1 MGKRIRHLE
10 YYGYADQNVYMG
22 IPNVDLSDIRE
33 VNKEQ
38 DKEINAISGATKDKA
53 DLAIVNELSGKVET
67 FADKQSLINKWLAKG
82 VNKNRERIDNLETRD
97 EEITAKINEIVD
109 DFNPIYDELGNLS
122 TRINDVD
129 TRLTEHLEE
138 ESTFEDETNQRLNS
152 LETSMDEKIDKTEAY
167 DVFAKKSDV
176 YTKSEVDELIHG
188 QGGEYATEE
197 WVLNQG
203 YIKETD
209 ANSRFATKSKVNA
222 LDDRVT
228 NLQTTTYEIGSDLS
242 QFKTSTNNKIDDLD
256 TRLDT
261 LEIKHDRDIA
271 DLQSED
277 RELREDIDRNSNDI
291 YQINNVALPNKANK
305 SDLDSLSSR
314 VDSVSIALNN
324 KVDKT
329 DYARDQSLIEVELND
344 IRDKKADK
352 TQLNA
357 LSGTVNTLGTR
368 LDREIQD
375 RINGDNTLN
384 SKIGSANTRID
395 IIREENVGRDRKIR
409 DLEYGLSAET
419 RNREQ
424 AIINVIGTPSDVDED
439 NTVYGAKAYA
449 DKVANQALGSAK
461 VYAESGDRRV
471 LDYVDETKAS
481 LERQITAK
489 ADKSYVDAV
498 KGEIQISID
507 DKVTTEKNRA
517 ETVESSLASAIR
529 QETQRAVNKEIVISS
544 ALTHT
549 SNIVHA
555 LTDWDG
561 DDRIDYTDAGNGII
575 DVMHRELHDIE
586 EAISA
591 ITVIGEGIKTTNK
604 HEVGF
609 GTYNVSNT
617 GLYDADKTMFSIGIG
632 TSDADRKNA
641 IEARKDGSI
650 YLWIEGEYMNINNLL
665 SMLAHETY

>member
-82 VNKNRERIDNLETRD
+82 VNKNRERIDSLETRD

-129 TRLTEHLEE
+129 ARLTEHLEE

-291 YQINNVALPNKANK
+291 YQINNVALPNKANR

-324 KVDKT
+324 KVDKA
-329 DYARDQSLIEVELND
+329 DYARDQSLIEIELND

-352 TQLNA
+352 TQLNV

-375 RINGDNTLN
+375 RINGDNALN

-507 DKVTTEKNRA
+507 DKVATEKNRA

-561 DDRIDYTDAGNGII
+561 DDRIDYTDAGNGIV
-575 DVMHRELHDIE
+575 DVMHRELHDIK

>member
-1 MGKRIRHLE
+1 M
-10 YYGYADQNVYMG
+10 
-22 IPNVDLSDIRE
+22 
-33 VNKEQ
+33 
-38 DKEINAISGATKDKA
+38 
-53 DLAIVNELSGKVET
+53 
-67 FADKQSLINKWLAKG
+67 
-82 VNKNRERIDNLETRD
+82 
-97 EEITAKINEIVD
+97 
-109 DFNPIYDELGNLS
+109 
-122 TRINDVD
+122 
-129 TRLTEHLEE
+129 
-138 ESTFEDETNQRLNS
+138 
-152 LETSMDEKIDKTEAY
+152 
-167 DVFAKKSDV
+167 
-176 YTKSEVDELIHG
+176 
-188 QGGEYATEE
+188 
-197 WVLNQG
+197 
-203 YIKETD
+203 
-209 ANSRFATKSKVNA
+209 
-222 LDDRVT
+222 
-228 NLQTTTYEIGSDLS
+228 
-242 QFKTSTNNKIDDLD
+242 
-256 TRLDT
+256 
-261 LEIKHDRDIA
+261 
-271 DLQSED
+271 
-277 RELREDIDRNSNDI
+277 
-291 YQINNVALPNKANK
+291 
-305 SDLDSLSSR
+305 
-314 VDSVSIALNN
+314 
-324 KVDKT
+324 
-329 DYARDQSLIEVELND
+329 
-344 IRDKKADK
+344 
-352 TQLNA
+352 
-357 LSGTVNTLGTR
+357 
-368 LDREIQD
+368 
-375 RINGDNTLN
+375 N

>member
-67 FADKQSLINKWLAKG
+67 FADKQSIINKWLAKG
-82 VNKNRERIDNLETRD
+82 VNKNRERIDSLETRD

-129 TRLTEHLEE
+129 ARLTEHLEE

-209 ANSRFATKSKVNA
+209 ANSRFATKSKINA

-291 YQINNVALPNKANK
+291 YQINNVALPNKANR

-324 KVDKT
+324 KVDKA
-329 DYARDQSLIEVELND
+329 DYARDQSLIEIELND

-375 RINGDNTLN
+375 RINGDNALN

-507 DKVTTEKNRA
+507 DKVATEKNRA

-591 ITVIGEGIKTTNK
+591 ITVIGEGIKTTNE

-641 IEARKDGSI
+641 IEARKDGSV
-650 YLWIEGEYMNINNLL
+650 YLWVEGEYMNINNLL